1 MRRRTATN
9 GHGPR
14 PGRLAFSDILRLGL
28 LGIRTRG
35 PRAALS
41 ALGISIGIATLVI
54 VTAVPASSQRAL
66 MNELSALGTNM
77 LRVAPQAES
86 NPPVVLPA
94 DADAMAARIGPVTGT
109 SAVANT
115 HTTVLRSD
123 RADPADGSGISV
135 LAARTNLLGAVHGR
149 VRSGRFL
156 TPTTARFPT
165 VVLGYRAAS
174 RLGFDR
180 VRPDLAGHTAGQEAG
195 HTAVRQ
201 AGQEAVRQAGQVY
214 IGGHWFTVTGILDPL
229 PLAPD
234 LDSAV
239 LVGWKAAQDTLG
251 FDGRPTVVYVTARE
265 AQIETVRDV
274 LPATVHPQLP
284 GLVQVSRPS
293 DALAA
298 KRATEQTLSVLL
310 LGLAGIA
317 LLVGGVGVAN
327 TMVVSVLERRR
338 EIGLRRALG
347 ASRGQI
353 RGQFLAESVALSALG
368 GAAGTVLGAVGTAG
382 YAVSQS
388 WPVVFP
394 PSALVAGV
402 LGAVVVGM
410 VAGVY
415 PAVRASG
422 LPPTEALAAV

>member
-1 MRRRTATN
+1 MTRTARD
-9 GHGPR
+9 HGPR
-14 PGRLAFSDILRLGL
+14 PVRLAFTDILRLGL

-41 ALGISIGIATLVI
+41 ALGISIGIATLVV
-54 VTAVPASSQRAL
+54 VTAIPASSQQAL

-77 LRVAPQAES
+77 LRVAPQAGS
-86 NPPVVLPA
+86 DPPVVLPA
-94 DADAMAARIGPVTGT
+94 SADAMAARIGPVTSA

-123 RADPADGSGISV
+123 RADPADASGVSV
-135 LAARTNLLGAVHGR
+135 LAARTDLLGAVHGT
-149 VRSGRFL
+149 VRSGAFL
-156 TPTTARFPT
+156 SPTTARFPT
-165 VVLGYRAAS
+165 VVLGFRAAS
-174 RLGFDR
+174 RLGIDR
-180 VRPDLAGHTAGQEAG
+180 VRPGQESA
-195 HTAVRQ
+195 
-201 AGQEAVRQAGQVY
+201 QVY
-214 IGGHWFTVTGILDPL
+214 IGGHWFGVIGILDPL

-234 LDSAV
+234 LDTAV
-239 LVGWKAAQDTLG
+239 LVGWDAARDRLG
-251 FDGRPTVVYVTARE
+251 FDGHPTVVYVTARE
-265 AQIETVRDV
+265 SQIEAVRDV

-310 LGLAGIA
+310 LGLAGVA

-368 GAAGTVLGAVGTAG
+368 GCAGTVLGAVATAG

-394 PSALVAGV
+394 PLALAAGV
-402 LGAVVVGM
+402 LGAVTVGM
-410 VAGVY
+410 AAGLY

>member
-1 MRRRTATN
+1 MKHGPKGGERGERRVRRRLKD
-9 GHGPR
+9 PVLR
-14 PGRLAFSDILRLGL
+14 PVRLPFTDILRLGL

-41 ALGISIGIATLVI
+41 ALGISLGIATLVV

-66 MNELSALGTNM
+66 MDRLSALGTDM
-77 LRVAPQAES
+77 LRVAPPADS
-86 NPPVVLPA
+86 DPPVVLPA
-94 DADAMAARIGPVTGT
+94 NADAMAARIGPVTSA

-115 HTTVLRSD
+115 HETVLRSD
-123 RADPADGSGISV
+123 RADPSDASGISV
-135 LAARTNLLGAVHGR
+135 LAARTDLLRSVHGR
-149 VRSGRFL
+149 VRSGSFL
-156 TPTTARFPT
+156 SPTTGRFPT
-165 VVLGYRAAS
+165 VVLGSRAAA
-174 RLGFDR
+174 RLGYDR
-180 VRPDLAGHTAGQEAG
+180 VRPDGQ
-195 HTAVRQ
+195 T
-201 AGQEAVRQAGQVY
+201 GQVH
-214 IGGHWFTVTGILDPL
+214 IGGRWFAVIGILDPL

-234 LDSAV
+234 LDASV
-239 LVGWKAAQDTLG
+239 LVGWDAARDQLG

-265 AQIETVRDV
+265 SRIEAVRAV

-298 KRATEQTLSVLL
+298 KRATQQTLSVLL
-310 LGLAGIA
+310 LGLAGVA

-347 ASRGQI
+347 ASRRQI
-353 RGQFLAESVALSALG
+353 RGQFMAESVALSALG
-368 GAAGTVLGAVGTAG
+368 GCAGTALGAAVAAG

-394 PSALVAGV
+394 RLALVAGV
-402 LGAVVVGM
+402 LAAVVVG
-410 VAGVY
+410 VAAGLY
-415 PAVRASG
+415 PAARASR
-422 LPPTEALAAV
+422 LPPTEALAAA

>member
-1 MRRRTATN
+1 MTRTAR
-9 GHGPR
+9 HRGPH
-14 PGRLAFSDILRLGL
+14 PIRLAFTDILRLGL
-28 LGIRTRG
+28 LGIRARG

-41 ALGISIGIATLVI
+41 ALGISIGIATLVV
-54 VTAVPASSQRAL
+54 VTAIPASSQQAL
-66 MNELSALGTNM
+66 LNQLSALGTNM
-77 LRVAPQAES
+77 LRVAPQANS
-86 NPPVVLPA
+86 DPPVILPA
-94 DADAMAARIGPVTGT
+94 TADAMAARIGPVTSA

-115 HTTVLRSD
+115 HKTVLRSD
-123 RADPADGSGISV
+123 RADPSDAVGISV
-135 LAARTNLLGAVHGR
+135 LAAHTNLLKAVHGT
-149 VRSGRFL
+149 VRSGAFL
-156 TPTTARFPT
+156 SPTTARFPT
-165 VVLGYRAAS
+165 VVLGHRAAS

-180 VRPDLAGHTAGQEAG
+180 VRPGREP
-195 HTAVRQ
+195 
-201 AGQEAVRQAGQVY
+201 GQVY
-214 IGGHWFTVTGILDPL
+214 IDGHWFTVIGILDPL

-234 LDSAV
+234 LDTAV
-239 LVGWKAAQDTLG
+239 LTGWDAARDQLG
-251 FDGRPTVVYVTARE
+251 FDGHPTVVYVTARE
-265 AQIETVRDV
+265 PQIEAVRAV

-298 KRATEQTLSVLL
+298 KRATQHTLSVLL
-310 LGLAGIA
+310 LGLAGVA

-353 RGQFLAESVALSALG
+353 RGQFLAESVVLSTLG
-368 GAAGTVLGAVGTAG
+368 GCAGTVLGAVAAAG
-382 YAVSQS
+382 YALSQS

-394 PSALVAGV
+394 PPALAAGV
-402 LGAVVVGM
+402 LGAVIVGM
-410 VAGVY
+410 TAGIY